1 MFKNVR
7 TYVVCSFLNGHGSDG
22 VEHDGLH
29 LVVGA
34 EQADQG
40 LRHHSH
46 LTREYCMIY
55 RGLGFLAVIRL
66 GFIPLPSAACLSFSV
81 FLCVSGRSY

>member
-1 MFKNVR
+1 MMFKNVR

-34 EQADQG
+34 EKADQG
-40 LRHHSH
+40 LRYHSH
-46 LTREYCMIY
+46 LTREY
-55 RGLGFLAVIRL
+55 
-66 GFIPLPSAACLSFSV
+66 
-81 FLCVSGRSY
+81 